1 MLFVRLVWLLLW
13 PVRLPFMLLRR
24 LGARGAGSRTAE
36 AAVVG
41 GVSRTQ
47 RSGRDED
54 DVRSSVLWEVFQR
67 EPTDEIIIRPDQ
79 QDLAA
84 EWADKMQRYYSLKLE
99 LFPKHDFYEETERD
113 HFIAEVAKIETDGAS
128 GEDQFVR
135 TLTDAR
141 RKINANARTLY
152 CELAPLL
159 LLATLGWHS
168 AMLLADPFH
177 MFAAAEHHH
186 SLMTQL
192 RDGATGIFAG
202 LIALGVA
209 FAFLLFA
216 YRVLYTHNQRQNAQD
231 LNSFIQTEFTCL
243 NQSFNVARSECMQ
256 AETRVN
262 RDEHDKVEPYA
273 RAWAGAYHWIAI
285 RQLAEELTIR
295 NNMFQI
301 RRNTWLYRVLGA
313 MIAVVL
319 GAAASALVAW
329 ISGYIDAPTHSAV
342 VLAHLLS
349 MTAIYVFVG
358 YLIILI
364 NPFGIVRS
372 RLPVEE
378 WSRLYKLRVGE
389 AIAEQVGRDKK
400 SIVQQR
406 DRSGG

>member
-1 MLFVRLVWLLLW
+1 MLFVRLLMLLLL
-13 PVRLPFMLLRR
+13 PVRLPFMLIGR
-24 LGARGAGSRTAE
+24 LASRAGNRAVE
-36 AAVVG
+36 AAVAG
-41 GVSRTQ
+41 GVSKVQGSRNDKDDQ
-47 RSGRDED
+47 RS
-54 DVRSSVLWEVFQR
+54 SILWQVFER
-67 EPTDEIIIRPDQ
+67 EPSDEIIIRPDQ

-84 EWADKMQRYYSLKLE
+84 QWAEKMQRFYSLKLE
-99 LFPKHDFYEETERD
+99 LFPKHDFYEDTERA
-113 HFIAEVAKIETDGAS
+113 HFIAEVSKIETDGAS
-128 GEDQFVR
+128 EEDQFVR
-135 TLTDAR
+135 TLKDAR

-152 CELAPLL
+152 CELAPIVLISV
-159 LLATLGWHS
+159 LAWHS
-168 AMLLADPFH
+168 VMLLADPFH
-177 MFAAAEHHH
+177 MFAAAEQHR
-186 SLMTQL
+186 SLIAQL
-192 RDGATGIFAG
+192 RDGAAGIVFG
-202 LIALGVA
+202 LLALGVA
-209 FAFLLFA
+209 FTFLFFA
-216 YRVLYTHNQRQNAQD
+216 YRVLYTHNQRQNAQE

-285 RQLAEELTIR
+285 RQLTEELTIR

-313 MIAVVL
+313 VLSILLGIAV
-319 GAAASALVAW
+319 AALVMW
-329 ISGYIDAPTHSAV
+329 ISSYIDAPTHSAV

-349 MTAIYVFVG
+349 MSALYIVCA
-358 YLIILI
+358 YLLILTG
-364 NPFGIVRS
+364 PFGIVR
-372 RLPVEE
+372 RCLPVEE